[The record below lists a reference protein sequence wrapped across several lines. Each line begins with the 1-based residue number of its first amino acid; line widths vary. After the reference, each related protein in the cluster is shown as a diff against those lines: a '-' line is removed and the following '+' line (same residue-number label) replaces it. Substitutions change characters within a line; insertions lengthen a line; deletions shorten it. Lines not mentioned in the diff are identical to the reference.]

1 MDSEM
6 KISPKT
12 KKVLVYAL
20 IFAAGMVANRPVR
33 QNVPGANRL
42 PEL

>member
-1 MDSEM
+1 MI
-6 KISPKT
+6 KSPKL
-12 KKVLVYAL
+12 KKFAFYAL
-20 IFAAGMVANRPVR
+20 IFAAGMIANRPVR